1 MYVIC
6 VFVYLYVSIDLLFL
20 HVIVYVCMSIVYSI
34 LLSMY
39 IFSVI
44 L

>member
-6 VFVYLYVSIDLLFL
+6 VFVYLYVFIDLLFL
-20 HVIVYVCMSIVYSI
+20 QVIVYVCMSIVYSI